1 MSTYLCAEID
11 GDAQACARLVN
22 ELRQQHQHLQID
34 QRGFLLI
41 PEHQW
46 DELNRLAGEHQCE
59 LHLAA
64 RSREAA

>member
-11 GDAQACARLVN
+11 GEAQACARLVN
-22 ELRQQHQHLQID
+22 ELRQRYQYLLID

-41 PEHQW
+41 PEHRW
-46 DELNRLAGEHQCE
+46 DELNRLASEHQCE
-59 LHLAA
+59 LQLAE